1 MKFLLVLAVVLFGV
15 WLFRSGRQ
23 DKVTRQKPPTSPP
36 DPQEMVSCQLCAV
49 HVPKTDAVSGR
60 NGLYCSAEHR
70 QRAES

>member
-23 DKVTRQKPPTSPP
+23 DKVTRQKPPVNPS

-49 HVPKTDAVSGR
+49 HVPKSDAVPGR

>member
-23 DKVTRQKPPTSPP
+23 DKVTRQNPPTNPP
-36 DPQEMVSCQLCAV
+36 GPQEMVSCQLCAV
-49 HVPKTDAVSGR
+49 HVPKTDAVLGR

>member
-1 MKFLLVLAVVLFGV
+1 MKFLLILAVVVFGV

-23 DKVTRQKPPTSPP
+23 DKVTRQNPPTNPP
-36 DPQEMVSCQLCAV
+36 GPQEMVSCQLCAV
-49 HVPKTDAVSGR
+49 HVPKTDAVPGR

>member
-1 MKFLLVLAVVLFGV
+1 MKFFLVLAVVLFGV

-23 DKVTRQKPPTSPP
+23 DKVTRQNPPPNPP

-49 HVPKTDAVSGR
+49 HVPKTDAVPGR
-60 NGLYCSAEHR
+60 NGLYCSTEHR